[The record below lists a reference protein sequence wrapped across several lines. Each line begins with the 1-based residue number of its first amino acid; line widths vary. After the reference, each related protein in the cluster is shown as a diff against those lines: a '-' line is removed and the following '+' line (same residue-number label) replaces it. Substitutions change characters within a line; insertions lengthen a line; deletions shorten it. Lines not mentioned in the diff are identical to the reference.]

1 MRASL
6 MKQTMMFMQEIEL
19 KFQIPDSSLDTV
31 LSALNH
37 LPDRPPVQRLQAA
50 YFDTMSRKLA
60 RARAALRV
68 RQEDEEW
75 VQTLKAS
82 AANPMIRLEDNVAA
96 TPPEEGGIIEPNLSL
111 HHGDARIS
119 LQRDLGW
126 HPETDPQGRHC
137 GLTQLYRTDM
147 HRHRAEFQVK
157 GPDGHSL
164 GWVELAVDLGSIH
177 AGQQSV
183 RVQELE
189 IELVSGSPEAVLACG
204 RDWVER
210 FGLWL
215 DVQTKAHRGDQLARQ
230 AASNTFAPAKPIRPR
245 AKAPNWAAALHAI
258 TEQISFNM
266 SELASPSHHADF
278 DKAPWQH
285 AWLVGLRRLTLLL
298 QAHPEHTATHGILRQ
313 RAWHLFQQT
322 RQKTAAQCLPLA
334 RSHLASSPCL
344 DLIALSLQTDT
355 ASTA

>member
-1 MRASL
+1 MAMRAFHCSVTWAGIR
-6 MKQTMMFMQEIEL
+6 KQTPRSPL
-19 KFQIPDSSLDTV
+19 RSDSAVSNRY
-31 LSALNH
+31 A
-37 LPDRPPVQRLQAA
+37 PPSRRVSSQR
-50 YFDTMSRKLA
+50 
-60 RARAALRV
+60 
-68 RQEDEEW
+68 
-75 VQTLKAS
+75 
-82 AANPMIRLEDNVAA
+82 
-96 TPPEEGGIIEPNLSL
+96 
-111 HHGDARIS
+111 
-119 LQRDLGW
+119 
-126 HPETDPQGRHC
+126 
-137 GLTQLYRTDM
+137 
-147 HRHRAEFQVK
+147 
-157 GPDGHSL
+157 PDGHSL

-230 AASNTFAPAKPIRPR
+230 AASNTSAPAKPIRPR

-266 SELASPSHHADF
+266 SELVSPSHHADF

-313 RAWHLFQQT
+313 RAWHL
-322 RQKTAAQCLPLA
+322 
-334 RSHLASSPCL
+334 SSRPDRKRRRNACPWRVRTWRHRC
-344 DLIALSLQTDT
+344 ALT
-355 ASTA
+355 